1 MERLSAILHR
11 FGFVITLALFG
22 VALLVLYEAFK
33 RHDIGEVF
41 AAMRALAPWQLVTA
55 LGLTAAGYLSL
66 CGYDY
71 LAFIYLR
78 HPLPVRKV
86 TLAAFIGYAF
96 TNSAGHS
103 VISGGSVRF
112 RLYSVWGLSP
122 VEISKLLLFCFATFH
137 LGMWALQAVLFMIY
151 PVRVGQLLHIGPVA
165 TVALGVALGTT
176 VAGYIVWTLVR
187 RKPIRIKRLE
197 LEVPTLPVTLG
208 QIVVVAID
216 VLLAAGVVYVL
227 VPDRGGVGLG
237 AFVAVYLVALLGGY
251 ISQVPGGLGVL
262 EGLMILLLTP
272 ALDDAEV
279 LGAMLAYRVIYCLL
293 PLGLAVLLLGFF
305 EIRKEPEVSRVA
317 QIAARSEEWL
327 IPNTLAAMMFI
338 AGGILL
344 MSGATPAPPGR
355 LDRLN
360 QLVPLAVI
368 ECSHLLATVVGLAL
382 LVLAQGLRLRLAA
395 AFALGAGALGIGAVT
410 SLLAGGH
417 VAGAIIM
424 VFLLAALVPCRR
436 HFFRRS
442 PLAAQWLSPQ
452 WFGAVGAAILGACI
466 VAFVAF
472 RGSAGDHFWWTFAI
486 DAEASRT
493 IRSLV
498 AVAALAVALA
508 VANGLRRAPLR
519 PAPPSPEEL
528 ERAGRIAA
536 ASERSIAHLALA
548 GNTSLLFAATGDAFI
563 MYGACR
569 HTWVAL
575 GDPVGPAE
583 RRQEL
588 AWDFWEH
595 ARRCGAR
602 TVFYKAHPD
611 DVGIYLDL
619 GLTALKLGE
628 EARVDLKS
636 FAPQGSLRDAM
647 ARAERD
653 GWRLEMLLPQAVPA
667 RIEELRAVSEAWLES
682 RGARERGFA
691 EGRFDQAY
699 LRHTPAMVVERAG
712 RISAFANLWPAAG
725 REELTVDLLR
735 YTPDAPARVMDY
747 LLAGTMAWGAAEGYR
762 WFTLGMAPLPGPETK
777 SLSPFWQRVG
787 AMAFRFGEHF
797 ESVQALR
804 EYKESFS
811 PTWTPRYLALPGGL
825 RMARSLRDLAALVA
839 GESRT
844 FEAR

>member
-33 RHDIGEVF
+33 RHDISEVF
-41 AAMRALAPWQLVTA
+41 AALRALAPWQLATA
-55 LGLTAAGYLSL
+55 LGLTAAGYLAL

-86 TLAAFIGYAF
+86 ALAAFIGYAF
-96 TNSAGHS
+96 TNSVGHS

-112 RLYSVWGLSP
+112 RLYSVWGLTP
-122 VEISKLLLFCFATFH
+122 VEISKLLLFTFATFH
-137 LGMWALQAVLFMIY
+137 LGMWALQAVLFMVY

-165 TVALGVALGTT
+165 TAALGAALGAT
-176 VAGYIVWTLVR
+176 VVGYIVWTLVR
-187 RKPIRIKRLE
+187 KKPIRIKRLE
-197 LEVPTLPVTLG
+197 LEIPTLPVTLG

-216 VLLAAGVVYVL
+216 VMLAAAVVYVL

-279 LGAMLAYRVIYCLL
+279 LGAMLVYRVIYCLL
-293 PLGLAVLLLGFF
+293 PLCLAVLLLGFF
-305 EIRKEPEVSRVA
+305 EIRKEPDVSRVA

-327 IPNTLAAMMFI
+327 IPNTLAALTFI

-344 MSGATPAPPGR
+344 MSGATPATPGR

-368 ECSHLLATVVGLAL
+368 ELAHLLATLVGLAL

-395 AFALGAGALGIGAVT
+395 AFAVGAGALCVGAAT
-410 SLLAGGH
+410 SLLSGGH
-417 VAGAIIM
+417 YAGAI
-424 VFLLAALVPCRR
+424 FLGLLLAALVPCRR
-436 HFFRRS
+436 HFFRRA
-442 PLAAQWLSPQ
+442 PLGSIWLSPQ
-452 WFGAVGAAILGACI
+452 WFGAVGAALLGACI

-472 RGSAGDHFWWTFAI
+472 RGSAEHSWSSFAI

-498 AVAALAVALA
+498 AVAAVGVALA

-519 PAPPSPEEL
+519 PAPPSPEHL
-528 ERAGRIAA
+528 ERAARLAA
-536 ASERSIAHLALA
+536 ASERSIAHLALV
-548 GNTSLLFAATGDAFI
+548 GDKSLLFSGTGDAFI
-563 MYGACR
+563 MYAACR

-575 GDPVGPAE
+575 GDPVGPAN

-602 TVFYKAHPD
+602 TVVYKAHPD
-611 DVGIYLDL
+611 DVGTYLDL

-636 FAPQGSLRDAM
+636 FAPQGSLREAM
-647 ARAERD
+647 SRAERD
-653 GWRLEMLLPQAVPA
+653 GWRLEMVPPQAVPA
-667 RIEELRAVSEAWLES
+667 RLDELRAVSEAWLKG
-682 RGARERGFA
+682 RGAREPGFA
-691 EGRFDQAY
+691 EGRFDEAY
-699 LRHTPAMVVERAG
+699 LRRTPAMIVVRAG
-712 RISAFANLWPAAG
+712 RMAAFANLWPAGG

-735 YTPDAPARVMDY
+735 YTPDAPARIMDY
-747 LLAGTMAWGAAEGYR
+747 VLAGTMAWGAAEGYR

-777 SLSPFWQRVG
+777 ALSPFWQRVG
-787 AMAFRFGEHF
+787 AAAFRFGEHF

-804 EYKESFS
+804 EYKESFAPS
-811 PTWTPRYLALPGGL
+811 WTPRYLALPGGL
-825 RMARSLRDLAALVA
+825 RMARSLRDLASLIAS
-839 GESRT
+839 EPPSPR
-844 FEAR
+844 